1 MSESQASS
9 RNPRIAVALILLV
22 ALIAGAWL
30 LLRAPVQAPP
40 PPAPVVV
47 EEPVEEPEAIE
58 LQLMHVEGD
67 VEVRSPDGAW
77 RAAQAGEQLE
87 PADSVRTGAEGRA
100 VMGSSA
106 AYEVQLD
113 PGTHISVEALTH
125 SISRLLLERGMATA
139 NVREQRHVFEV
150 AAAGSDAVA
159 RSDDGSFTVSNDG
172 TGTVAVAS
180 HRGEVEL
187 SGAGRLVVV
196 RAGQQSLVLAGKA
209 PTEPAP
215 IPESLL
221 LKVQWPQQG
230 TLRRRRLVVAGESD
244 PGTRI
249 EIDGEPITV
258 GADGRFASEIE
269 LREGRNPLRVRAR
282 GVGGQERELEH
293 EVQVDTTAPKVGLD
307 RDLWGD

>member
-1 MSESQASS
+1 MSAPSFSA
-9 RNPRIAVALILLV
+9 RTFRIVVALILLLV
-22 ALIAGAWL
+22 VGAGAWL

-40 PPAPVVV
+40 PPAPVVL
-47 EEPVEEPEAIE
+47 EEPMEAPEVVE
-58 LQLMHVEGD
+58 LQLLHIEGE
-67 VEVRSPDGAW
+67 VEVRASGGDW
-77 RAAQAGEQLE
+77 RAAVVGEQLE
-87 PADSVRTGAEGRA
+87 PAGAVRTGAEGRV
-100 VMGSSA
+100 VMGSTAS
-106 AYEVQLD
+106 YEVQLD
-113 PGTHISVEALTH
+113 PGTHISVKALTH

-150 AAAGSDAVA
+150 ATAGSDAVA

-172 TGTVAVAS
+172 AGTVAVAS

-196 RAGQQSLVLAGKA
+196 RAGQQSLVLAGQA
-209 PTEPAP
+209 PTEPSP

-221 LKVQWPQQG
+221 LKVQWPQQA
-230 TLRRRRLVVAGESD
+230 TLRQRRLVVAGESV
-244 PGTRI
+244 PGTQV
-249 EIDGEPITV
+249 EIGGHPVTV
-258 GADGRFASEIE
+258 GADGRFTTEIE

-282 GVGGQERELEH
+282 GVGGQERTLER